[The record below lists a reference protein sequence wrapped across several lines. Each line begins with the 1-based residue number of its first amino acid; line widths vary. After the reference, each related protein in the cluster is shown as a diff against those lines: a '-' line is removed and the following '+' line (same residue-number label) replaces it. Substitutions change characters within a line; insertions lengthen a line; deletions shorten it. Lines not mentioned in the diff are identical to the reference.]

1 MKKIFFTALFLT
13 FALFAVSA
21 EKGTC
26 PLTGNGKI
34 LCKISFSEKPDAVEK
49 HAAEELLTFLAKISG
64 TEKKF
69 SEEKNASVIRFVS
82 DEKAPGLEKE
92 GYALSVNEKGITVT
106 ARRSVGFLYA
116 VYGIL
121 RDYGKIRFLFPGE
134 DGEYFTKKESIAVPF
149 QNTVKNPSFPFRTI
163 HPSCAAVNSSFTG
176 WPVL

>member
-1 MKKIFFTALFLT
+1 MKKMVFTALFLS

-26 PLTGNGKI
+26 LLTGNGKI

-49 HAAEELLTFLAKISG
+49 HAAEELLTFLARISG
-64 TEKKF
+64 AEKKF

-92 GYALSVNEKGITVT
+92 GYILSVNEKGITVT
-106 ARRSVGFLYA
+106 ARRSIGFLYA

-121 RDYGKIRFLFPGE
+121 RDYGKIR
-134 DGEYFTKKESIAVPF
+134 
-149 QNTVKNPSFPFRTI
+149 
-163 HPSCAAVNSSFTG
+163 
-176 WPVL
+176 